1 MPMSVKAGLIQCAT
15 NNFSAMRE
23 SIGVTD
29 MGRNSERERGLET
42 LGTGVTI
49 AVSQLDGTVPER
61 KL

>member
-1 MPMSVKAGLIQCAT
+1 MSVSVKASLIRRAT

-23 SIGVTD
+23 RIGVTD
-29 MGRNSERERGLET
+29 MGRNSEREKGLET

-49 AVSQLDGTVPER
+49 AVSQLNGTVPER